1 MSDDRPTPSPEDRRT
16 LAYVTG
22 YRAGFA
28 GRHWR
33 GHLCDRAW
41 MRGWRAGN
49 ERRTAGEERA

>member
-1 MSDDRPTPSPEDRRT
+1 MSDDRPTPSPEDQQT

-41 MRGWRAGN
+41 MDGWRAGH
-49 ERRTAGEERA
+49 ERRTGSR